1 MTDLRTSAVLL
12 QNDVDQAFPI
22 GNFLL
27 HVLRSTMKFFIQKL
41 GLGIVNSR
49 RSILVEVAAF
59 IQCLENVKM

>member
-1 MTDLRTSAVLL
+1 
-12 QNDVDQAFPI
+12 
-22 GNFLL
+22 
-27 HVLRSTMKFFIQKL
+27 MKFFIQKL